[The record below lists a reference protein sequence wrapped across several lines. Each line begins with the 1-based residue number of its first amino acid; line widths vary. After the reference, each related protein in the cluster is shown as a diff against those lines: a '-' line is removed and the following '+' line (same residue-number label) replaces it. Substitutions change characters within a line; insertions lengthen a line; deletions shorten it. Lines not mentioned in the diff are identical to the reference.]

1 MATFESVHVEGSGQ
15 LTFDDGPVLKTGFLY
30 KQGTVSCHLIS

>member
-1 MATFESVHVEGSGQ
+1 MATFDSVVEGNGQ

-30 KQGTVSCHLIS
+30 KQGTAC